1 MERARVDKWLWAARF
16 FKTRSAAAEAVLGG
30 RVHVNG
36 ARSKPSKEV
45 GAGDMLEVTTRSGRR
60 TVKVVAVAEK
70 RGSGAVAAALYEET
84 PESIETREQ
93 AARERRLLGRPPG
106 ADLGMRPTKLD
117 RRRFDALRRGQRR
130 RGS

>member
-16 FKTRSAAAEAVLGG
+16 FKTRNAAAEAVLGG

-36 ARSKPSKEV
+36 VRVKPSKEV
-45 GAGDMLEVTTRSGRR
+45 RLGDVLEVTTRSRKR
-60 TVKVVAVAEK
+60 ILKVMGVAEK
-70 RGSGAVAAALYEET
+70 RGPAPAAAALYEET
-84 PESIETREQ
+84 PESIEAREQ
-93 AARERRLLGRPPG
+93 AALERRLLGRPPG